1 MYKNKNVLRQL
12 MTVLFIVIA
21 LPLAK
26 AQVHVGDILYEDN
39 SESESVGKAIGVV
52 FYVDGTK
59 QHGWAVALNDEGELS
74 WGPNWVSTSAP
85 DRTSLA
91 GALADVNGYANTQ
104 KILSHENPA
113 DIYYPA
119 FEALD
124 FSNGWYLPAV
134 GQLKK
139 LYRNLDKVNAG
150 LSAAGG
156 TVISTEEGNEFWSST
171 EYSSSSSWFMDWK
184 GKMHCK
190 DVTYNGTKDARRI
203 VRGVRSF

>member
-1 MYKNKNVLRQL
+1 MCKNVLRQL

-39 SESESVGKAIGVV
+39 SVGESGGKAIGVV

-74 WGPNWVSTSAP
+74 WGPNWVSTPVP
-85 DRTSLA
+85 DRTSLQ
-91 GALADVNGYANTQ
+91 GALADVNGYANTK
-104 KILSHENPA
+104 KILSLDNPA

-119 FEALD
+119 FEAMD

-156 TVISTEEGNEFWSST
+156 TVISIEEGNEFWSST